1 MDLVTQGILGAST
14 AQAGARH
21 SDFRLATITGFI
33 AGMTPDLDALIRSPN
48 DPLLVFEYH
57 RHFTH
62 SIIFIP
68 FGALLVSV
76 LIWLVLHRTQ
86 PFKKLYAYALL
97 GICLAGTLDALTSYG
112 TSLLW
117 PLSDMKIAWNL
128 LAIVDPSFTLVLLVP
143 LVIGLKQKSNAYSR
157 TGLILAVL
165 YIMLA
170 LVQSQRAHDVA
181 SGLIAQRNHIADKR
195 IIKPT
200 MGNIVLWRSIYLS
213 EGVIHTDAIRVG
225 LTGGNRVYSGETL
238 PLLDL
243 ESDNPFPANSQAR
256 QDLQRFSQVSDHWL
270 GIHPERSDMVGDVRY
285 AMLPFSGEPLWGV
298 SIKDVN
304 PESHLK
310 VITNRKF
317 NPSMR
322 QDFIDMLIG
331 GDLAPVN

>member
-1 MDLVTQGILGAST
+1 
-14 AQAGARH
+14 
-21 SDFRLATITGFI
+21 
-33 AGMTPDLDALIRSPN
+33 
-48 DPLLVFEYH
+48 
-57 RHFTH
+57 
-62 SIIFIP
+62 
-68 FGALLVSV
+68 
-76 LIWLVLHRTQ
+76 
-86 PFKKLYAYALL
+86 
-97 GICLAGTLDALTSYG
+97 
-112 TSLLW
+112 
-117 PLSDMKIAWNL
+117 
-128 LAIVDPSFTLVLLVP
+128 
-143 LVIGLKQKSNAYSR
+143 
-157 TGLILAVL
+157 
-165 YIMLA
+165 MLA

-200 MGNIVLWRSIYLS
+200 RGNIVLWRSIYLS

-270 GIHPERSDMVGDVRY
+270 GIHPECSDMVGDVRY